1 MSLGRRRQTG
11 ALQCLGSAQSAEG
24 GDVERGGQG
33 PESGSWANERA
44 RGVEE
49 RGLDL
54 RVWVLL
60 PLPQIGMTKRKC
72 LVVTNEHCGSRG
84 QPQMQGALSCGPN

>member
-1 MSLGRRRQTG
+1 MSLGRRRQAG
-11 ALQCLGSAQSAEG
+11 ALQCLGSAQSAKG
-24 GDVERGGQG
+24 GDVERGGRG

-44 RGVEE
+44 REVEE

-60 PLPQIGMTKRKC
+60 QLPQTGMTKRKC
-72 LVVTNEHCGSRG
+72 LVVNECHGSRG